1 MSQRVHPLA
10 GKPAPRSLLVNVPRL
25 MTAYYTL
32 IPDPEQA
39 DHRVAFGTAGHR
51 GSALHRSFNER
62 HILAATQAICD
73 YRREAGID
81 GPLFLGMD
89 THALSE
95 AAQATALEV
104 LAANEVEVMV
114 EKRGGYTPTP
124 VVSFSILRHNRGR
137 TTGLA
142 DGIVVTPS
150 HNPPAD
156 GGFKYDPPHGGPA
169 DSLVTR
175 KIEDAANAHLRDEC
189 RRVKRM
195 TYARAM
201 EAATT
206 HHYDFAGPYVE
217 EIGGAIDM
225 EAICSAGIT
234 LGVDPLGGSGLRY
247 WEQIARR
254 YSIEVDVVNPLIDP
268 TFGFMTVDRDG
279 KIHMD
284 CSSPF
289 AMRRLIKLKDRFDVA
304 VASDPDHDRHGIVT
318 HTTGLLNPNHYLA
331 VAAWYLSLNRGG
343 WPREA
348 AIAKT
353 LVSSSMI
360 DRVARSLQRPIVEM
374 PVGFKWFVEGLL
386 EGRFGF
392 AGEESAGGSFL
403 RQDGTVWTTD
413 KDGILLGL
421 LAAEI
426 TAKTGLDPG
435 EHYRRL
441 TKKYG
446 EPVYERIDA
455 RASVDQKAVLR
466 RLVPE
471 TIPELNLA
479 GEPILAKLNTAP
491 GNGELIGG
499 IKIVTENGWF
509 AVRPSG
515 TENIYKLYAESFLG
529 PDHVRRIQEEAQ
541 VMIER
546 AFEDAHVDAAMPAS
560 IPGGALGGGGQPGAA
575 HSEAAEDGH
584 AGDEGAYGE
593 PSPDDGEHPGPG
605 TE

>member
-1 MSQRVHPLA
+1 M
-10 GKPAPRSLLVNVPRL
+10 N
-25 MTAYYTL
+25 
-32 IPDPEQA
+32 
-39 DHRVAFGTAGHR
+39 
-51 GSALHRSFNER
+51 
-62 HILAATQAICD
+62 
-73 YRREAGID
+73 
-81 GPLFLGMD
+81 
-89 THALSE
+89 
-95 AAQATALEV
+95 
-104 LAANEVEVMV
+104 
-114 EKRGGYTPTP
+114 
-124 VVSFSILRHNRGR
+124 
-137 TTGLA
+137 
-142 DGIVVTPS
+142 
-150 HNPPAD
+150 
-156 GGFKYDPPHGGPA
+156 
-169 DSLVTR
+169 
-175 KIEDAANAHLRDEC
+175 
-189 RRVKRM
+189 
-195 TYARAM
+195 
-201 EAATT
+201 
-206 HHYDFAGPYVE
+206 
-217 EIGGAIDM
+217 
-225 EAICSAGIT
+225 AICSAGIT
-234 LGVDPLGGSGLRY
+234 LGVDPLGGSGLRF

-254 YSIEVDVVNPLIDP
+254 YSIEIDVVNPIIDP
-268 TFGFMTVDRDG
+268 TFSFMTVDRDG
-279 KIHMD
+279 KIRMD

-392 AGEESAGGSFL
+392 AGEESAGASFL

-413 KDGILLGL
+413 KDGLLLGL

-455 RASVDQKAVLR
+455 RASADQKSVLR

-471 TIPELNLA
+471 TIPELTLA

-541 VMIER
+541 AIIER
-546 AFEDAHVDAAMPAS
+546 AFEDAHVDAAMPPS
-560 IPGGALGGGGQPGAA
+560 IPVGPMGGGGQASGPPGDPA
-575 HSEAAEDGH
+575 D
-584 AGDEGAYGE
+584 AGTPLDEGAE
-593 PSPDDGEHPGPG
+593 APPDDGELGEPGADERHPLGGRRPVAYRGHRDRPRPRLGPHGVLLGPRRARLRRVRRRARPGPAG
-605 TE
+605 AQGACPGAPAARAPRLRRVGRPARRPRGLLRAPSAPRLLPRLRLGRGLARRGGAP

>member
-10 GKPAPRSLLVNVPRL
+10 GKPAPRSILVNVPRL
-25 MTAYYTL
+25 MTAYYAL
-32 IPDPEQA
+32 HPDPEQA
-39 DHRVAFGTAGHR
+39 DHRIVFGTAGHR

-62 HILAATQAICD
+62 HILAAAQAICD

-95 AAQATALEV
+95 AAQTTALEV
-104 LAANEVEVMV
+104 LAANGVEVMV

-124 VVSFSILRHNRGR
+124 VVSFSILKHNRGR

-150 HNPPAD
+150 HNPPGD
-156 GGFKYDPPHGGPA
+156 GGFKYDPPHGGA
-169 DSLVTR
+169 AESVVTR
-175 KIEDAANAHLRDEC
+175 RIEDAANAHLRDEC

-195 TYARAM
+195 TFARAI
-201 EAATT
+201 EASTT
-206 HHYDFAGPYVE
+206 HHFDFAGPYIE
-217 EIGGAIDM
+217 ELGSVIDM
-225 EAICSAGIT
+225 DAICSAGIT

-247 WEQIARR
+247 WDQVARR
-254 YSIEVDVVNPLIDP
+254 YSIEIDVVNDLLDP
-268 TFGFMTVDRDG
+268 TFSFMTVDRDG
-279 KIHMD
+279 KIRMD
-284 CSSPF
+284 CSSPY
-289 AMRRLIKLKDRFDVA
+289 AMRRLIKLKDRFDVS

-331 VAAWYLSLNRGG
+331 VAAWYLSLNRRL
-343 WPREA
+343 WPKEA

-360 DRVARSLQRPIVEM
+360 DRVAKSVQRSVVEM
-374 PVGFKWFVEGLL
+374 PVGFKWFVHGLL
-386 EGRFGF
+386 EGRYGF
-392 AGEESAGGSFL
+392 AGEESAGASFL

-455 RASVDQKAVLR
+455 RASVEQKTVLK

-471 TIPELNLA
+471 TIPETTLA
-479 GEPILAKLNTAP
+479 GEPILAKLNAAP

-499 IKIVTENGWF
+499 VKIVTENGWF

-529 PDHVRRIQEEAQ
+529 PEHVRRIQEEAQ
-541 VMIER
+541 LIIER
-546 AFEDAHVDAAMPAS
+546 AFEDAHVDAAMPVSISATAIGAGGTAS
-560 IPGGALGGGGQPGAA
+560 LAPGGGFEEGAPLDVGDGSLPPDPEGGHGGGP
-575 HSEAAEDGH
+575 
-584 AGDEGAYGE
+584 
-593 PSPDDGEHPGPG
+593 
-605 TE
+605 T

>member
-1 MSQRVHPLA
+1 MSQKVHPLA

-32 IPDPEQA
+32 IPDPEQP
-39 DHRVAFGTAGHR
+39 DHRVSFGTAGHR

-73 YRREAGID
+73 YRRSAGID
-81 GPLFLGMD
+81 GPLYLGMD

-95 AAQATALEV
+95 AAQTTALEV
-104 LAANEVEVMV
+104 LAANDVDVMV

-124 VVSFSILRHNRGR
+124 VVSFSILNHNRGR
-137 TTGLA
+137 TSRLA

-175 KIEDAANAHLRDEC
+175 KIEDAANEHLRDEC
-189 RRVKRM
+189 RRVKRV
-195 TYARAM
+195 TYTQALSAS
-201 EAATT
+201 TT
-206 HHYDFAGPYVE
+206 HHYDFAGPYIE
-217 EIGGAIDM
+217 ELGSAIDM
-225 EAICSAGIT
+225 DAICSAGIT

-247 WEQIARR
+247 WDQIARR
-254 YSIEVDVVNPLIDP
+254 YSIEIDVVNGLLDP

-279 KIHMD
+279 KIRMD

-318 HTTGLLNPNHYLA
+318 HTTGLLNPNHYLS
-331 VAAWYLSLNRGG
+331 VAAWYLSLNRRL
-343 WPREA
+343 WSRDA

-360 DRVARSLQRPIVEM
+360 DRVALSLHRPVAEM
-374 PVGFKWFVEGLL
+374 PVGFKWFVHGLL
-386 EGRFGF
+386 EGRYGF
-392 AGEESAGGSFL
+392 AGEESAGASFL

-446 EPVYERIDA
+446 EPVYERIDS
-455 RASVDQKAVLR
+455 RASADQKAVLK

-471 TIPELNLA
+471 TIPEVTLA
-479 GEPILAKLNTAP
+479 DEPILAKLNTAP
-491 GNGELIGG
+491 ANGEPIGG

-529 PDHVRRIQEEAQ
+529 PEHVRRIQEEAQ
-541 VMIER
+541 AIIER
-546 AFEDAHVDAAMPAS
+546 AFEDAHVDAAMPPS
-560 IPGGALGGGGQPGAA
+560 IPATTIAAGAGGSLSPPPELDESA
-575 HSEAAEDGH
+575 
-584 AGDEGAYGE
+584 AGDVSLIPGD
-593 PSPDDGEHPGPG
+593 PDG
-605 TE
+605 TV